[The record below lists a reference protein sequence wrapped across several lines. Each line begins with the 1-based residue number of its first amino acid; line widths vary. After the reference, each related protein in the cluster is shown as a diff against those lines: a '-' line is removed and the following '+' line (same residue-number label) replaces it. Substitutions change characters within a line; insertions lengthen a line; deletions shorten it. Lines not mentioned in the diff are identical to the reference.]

1 MISMDN
7 EKNILFKIIKSW
19 FTKESEINNN
29 REILDWINKRN
40 AELNVQIKQCNLSDS
55 SFWFYDNITGT
66 IKNKNNSFFYIIG
79 LQETGFYN
87 NKIMNI
93 EQPVIVQNEI
103 GYLGIICKEF
113 DGVIHFLMQAKI
125 EPGNINKV
133 QISPTIQ
140 ATKSN
145 FTQKHGGNKPAY
157 IDYFI
162 EADRHTIIVDQI
174 QSEQSSRFYKKRNRN
189 IIIYVEE
196 DIEVLPS
203 HKWMTLGQIKSLMTI
218 DNLVNM
224 DTRTVL
230 SCIPFY
236 TLEITAKE
244 KEDLRKLFYDKSL
257 FTSIFNNDEIELHKI
272 YNKIN
277 NYKMFFDIKSE
288 FVKLTDLQNWV
299 ISDKEIKCIHPYPY
313 KVIYCNIAIECREVK
328 EWTQPLFAAE
338 GKALFGLFIREN
350 NGKKEFLV
358 KITHEI
364 GCFDI
369 VELAPTVQSEAIHLE
384 PLDNIENLFNEKLKN
399 NDGVLFD
406 HYLSEEGGRFY
417 HEENRNVLISLDS
430 DEIDCL
436 PKEYMWLDFKTLNY
450 LVQFNNV
457 LNIQLRNL
465 LSLL

>member
-1 MISMDN
+1 MDN
-7 EKNILFKIIKSW
+7 ENNILFKIIKSW
-19 FTKESEINNN
+19 LTKGYEINNN
-29 REILDWINKRN
+29 KEILDWINKRN
-40 AELNVQIKQCNLSDS
+40 AELKVQIKQCNLSDS
-55 SFWFYDNITGT
+55 SFWFYDNKNGI
-66 IKNKNNSFFYIIG
+66 IRNKNNSFFHITG
-79 LQETGFYN
+79 LKETGFYN
-87 NKIMNI
+87 DKLINI

-113 DGVIHFLMQAKI
+113 NGIMHFLMQAKI

-133 QISPTIQ
+133 QLSPTIQ

-162 EADRHTIIVDQI
+162 EADKHKIIVDQI

-189 IIIYVEE
+189 IIIYVED

-203 HKWMTLGQIKSLMTI
+203 HKWMTLAQIKSLMAI

-230 SCIPFY
+230 SCIPFCNIE
-236 TLEITAKE
+236 LSVDE
-244 KEDLRKLFYDKSL
+244 KEVLKDLFYDKSL
-257 FTSIFNNDEIELHKI
+257 FDSIFNNDDIELPKI

-277 NYKMFFDIKSE
+277 NYKMFFDVKSE
-288 FVKLTDLQNWV
+288 FVKLTDLQNWI
-299 ISDKEIKCIHPYPY
+299 ISDKEVKYIQPYPY
-313 KVIYCNIAIECREVK
+313 KVIFCSIAIEGREVR
-328 EWTQPLFAAE
+328 EWTQPLFAAK
-338 GKALFGLFIREN
+338 GKALFGLFIRER

-358 KITHEI
+358 KLKHEI

-369 VELAPTVQSEAIHLE
+369 VELAPTVQLEAIHLE
-384 PLDNIENLFNEKLKN
+384 SLDSVEKLFIEKLKN
-399 NDGVLFD
+399 NKSVLFD

-417 HEENRNVLISLDS
+417 HEENRNVLIGLETE
-430 DEIDCL
+430 EIDSL
-436 PKEYMWLDFKTLNY
+436 SEEYMWLDFKTLNY

>member
-1 MISMDN
+1 MDN
-7 EKNILFKIIKSW
+7 ENNILFKIIQSW
-19 FTKESEINNN
+19 LTKESEINSN

-40 AELNVQIKQCNLSDS
+40 VELNVQIKQCNLSDS
-55 SFWFYDNITGT
+55 SFWFYDTERGI
-66 IKNKNNSFFYIIG
+66 IRNKNNSFFYITG
-79 LQETGFYN
+79 LKEIGFYN
-87 NKIMNI
+87 DKLITI

-113 DGVIHFLMQAKI
+113 NGVMHFLMQAKV

-133 QISPTIQ
+133 QLSPTIQ
-140 ATKSN
+140 ATRSN

-157 IDYFI
+157 IDYFL
-162 EADRHTIIVDQI
+162 ESHKHTVIVDQI

-189 IIIYVEE
+189 IIIHVED

-203 HKWMTLGQIKSLMTI
+203 YRWMTLGQIKALMAI

-236 TLEITAKE
+236 NVEITAAE
-244 KEDLRKLFYDKSL
+244 KEYLKNLFYDKSL
-257 FTSIFNNDEIELHKI
+257 FASIFNNDAIDITKI

-277 NYKMFFDIKSE
+277 DYKMFSDVKSE
-288 FVKLTDLQNWV
+288 FVKLSDLQNWV
-299 ISDKEIKCIHPYPY
+299 INDKEVKCVQQYPY
-313 KVIYCNIAIECREVK
+313 KVIFCNIAIEGREVR

-358 KITHEI
+358 KIKPEI

-369 VELAPTVQSEAIHLE
+369 VELAPTIQLEAIHLE
-384 PLDNIENLFNEKLKN
+384 SLDNIENLFNEKLKAN
-399 NDGVLFD
+399 NGVLFD

-417 HEENRNVLISLDS
+417 HEENRNVLIALEQN
-430 DEIDCL
+430 EIRDL

-465 LSLL
+465 ISLL

>member
-1 MISMDN
+1 MISMN
-7 EKNILFKIIKSW
+7 NPNNILFKIIQSW
-19 FTKESEINNN
+19 FTKESQIHSN
-29 REILDWINKRN
+29 REILYWINKLN
-40 AELNVQIKQCNLSDS
+40 FELSVQIKQCNLSDS
-55 SFWFYDNITGT
+55 TFWFYDD
-66 IKNKNNSFFYIIG
+66 KNGIIRNRNNSFFYITG
-79 LQETGFYN
+79 LKESVFHA
-87 NKIMNI
+87 NKNLII

-113 DGVIHFLMQAKI
+113 DGVMHFLMQAKI
-125 EPGNINKV
+125 EPGNINKI
-133 QISPTIQ
+133 QLSPTIQ

-157 IDYFI
+157 IDCFL
-162 EADRHTIIVDQI
+162 EADKHTVIVDQI

-189 IIIYVEE
+189 IIIYVED

-203 HKWMTLGQIKSLMTI
+203 YKWMTLGQIKSLMAV

-236 TLEITAKE
+236 SIEYALKENEELKNLFHDKTLFA
-244 KEDLRKLFYDKSL
+244 
-257 FTSIFNNDEIELHKI
+257 SIFNNDEIDITKI

-277 NYKMFFDIKSE
+277 NHKMFSDVESE
-288 FVKLTDLQNWV
+288 FVKLTDLQNWI
-299 ISDKEIKCIHPYPY
+299 ISNKEIKCIYPYPY
-313 KVIYCNIAIECREVK
+313 KVIFCNIAIEGREVR

-338 GKALFGLFIREN
+338 GQALFGLFIREN
-350 NGKKEFLV
+350 NNKKEFLV
-358 KITHEI
+358 KIKHEI
-364 GCFDI
+364 GCFDV
-369 VELAPTVQSEAIHLE
+369 VELAPTVQLETIHLE
-384 PLDNIENLFNEKLKN
+384 PLDSIENLFNEKLKN

-417 HEENRNVLISLDS
+417 HEENRNVLIVLNKN
-430 DEIDCL
+430 EIDYL
-436 PKEYMWLDFKTLNY
+436 PEEYMWLDFKTLNY

-465 LSLL
+465 LALL

>member
-1 MISMDN
+1 MDN
-7 EKNILFKIIKSW
+7 ENNILFKIVKSW
-19 FTKESEINNN
+19 LTKESEINSN

-40 AELNVQIKQCNLSDS
+40 AELNVQIKQCNLSES
-55 SFWFYDNITGT
+55 SFWFYDNKNGI
-66 IKNKNNSFFYIIG
+66 IRNKNNSFFYITG
-79 LQETGFYN
+79 LKESIFYDDN
-87 NKIMNI
+87 IFTI

-113 DGVIHFLMQAKI
+113 NGVMHFFMQAKI

-133 QISPTIQ
+133 QLSPTIQ

-157 IDYFI
+157 IDYFV
-162 EADRHTIIVDQI
+162 EADKHKIIVDQI

-189 IIIYVEE
+189 IIIYVED

-203 HKWMTLGQIKSLMTI
+203 HKWMTLGQIKSLMAI

-230 SCIPFY
+230 SCIPFFNIE
-236 TLEITAKE
+236 LSIDE
-244 KEDLRKLFYDKSL
+244 KEVLKDLFYDKSL
-257 FTSIFNNDEIELHKI
+257 FYSIFNNDDIELPEI

-277 NYKMFFDIKSE
+277 NYKMFSDVKSE
-288 FVKLTDLQNWV
+288 FVKLTDLQNWIV
-299 ISDKEIKCIHPYPY
+299 SDKDVKYIQPYPY
-313 KVIYCNIAIECREVK
+313 KVIFCSITIEGREVR

-338 GKALFGLFIREN
+338 GKALFGLFIRER

-358 KITHEI
+358 KLKHEI

-369 VELAPTVQSEAIHLE
+369 VELAPTVQLEAIHLE
-384 PLDNIENLFNEKLKN
+384 AFDSIEKLFCEKLKN
-399 NDGVLFD
+399 NKDVLFD

-417 HEENRNVLISLDS
+417 HEENRNVLIGLESE
-430 DEIDCL
+430 EIDYL
-436 PKEYMWLDFKTLNY
+436 PEEYMWLDFKTLNY

>member
-1 MISMDN
+1 MDN
-7 EKNILFKIIKSW
+7 KNNILFKIIKSW
-19 FTKESEINNN
+19 LTKESEINNN
-29 REILDWINKRN
+29 REILDWINKSN
-40 AELNVQIKQCNLSDS
+40 AELKVQIKQCNLSES
-55 SFWFYDNITGT
+55 SFWFYDNKNGI
-66 IKNKNNSFFYIIG
+66 IRNKNNSFFYITG
-79 LQETGFYN
+79 LKESIFYDDN
-87 NKIMNI
+87 IFTI

-113 DGVIHFLMQAKI
+113 NGVMHFLMQAKI

-133 QISPTIQ
+133 QLSPTIQ

-157 IDYFI
+157 IDYFV
-162 EADRHTIIVDQI
+162 EADKHKIIVDQI

-189 IIIYVEE
+189 IIIYVED

-203 HKWMTLGQIKSLMTI
+203 HKWMTLGQIKSLMAI

-230 SCIPFY
+230 SCIPFCNIE
-236 TLEITAKE
+236 LSVDE
-244 KEDLRKLFYDKSL
+244 KKVLKNLFYDKSL
-257 FTSIFNNDEIELHKI
+257 FYSIFNNDEMELSEI

-277 NYKMFFDIKSE
+277 NYKMFSDVKSE
-288 FVKLTDLQNWV
+288 FVKLTDLQNWI
-299 ISDKEIKCIHPYPY
+299 ISDKEVKCIQPYPY
-313 KVIYCNIAIECREVK
+313 KVIFCSIAIEGREVR

-338 GKALFGLFIREN
+338 GKALFGLFIRER

-358 KITHEI
+358 KLKHET

-369 VELAPTVQSEAIHLE
+369 VELAPTVQLEAIHLE
-384 PLDNIENLFNEKLKN
+384 AFDSVEKLFCEKLKN
-399 NDGVLFD
+399 NKDVLFD

-417 HEENRNVLISLDS
+417 HEENRNVLIGLETE
-430 DEIDCL
+430 EIDYF
-436 PKEYMWLDFKTLNY
+436 PEEYMWLDFKTLNY